1 MLLDKL
7 WVRIRGSLLS
17 LKDDFSLGEDMRRK
31 AEELLAKLDLGAETE
46 PSASRNEDALKSRQ
60 LSQPQKDRTASL
72 EEIRQEWEDLLR
84 QQQEGKGGSSDAPQR
99 PNPRKLG

>member
-17 LKDDFSLGEDMRRK
+17 LKDDFSLGEDRRRK
-31 AEELLAKLDLGAETE
+31 AEGLLEKLHLGAETE
-46 PSASRNEDALKSRQ
+46 PSESRKEGAPESRPISKSQ
-60 LSQPQKDRTASL
+60 EDRTASL
-72 EEIRQEWEDLLR
+72 EEIRQEWEELMR
-84 QQQEGKGGSSDAPQR
+84 QQQESKSPSSDSPPP